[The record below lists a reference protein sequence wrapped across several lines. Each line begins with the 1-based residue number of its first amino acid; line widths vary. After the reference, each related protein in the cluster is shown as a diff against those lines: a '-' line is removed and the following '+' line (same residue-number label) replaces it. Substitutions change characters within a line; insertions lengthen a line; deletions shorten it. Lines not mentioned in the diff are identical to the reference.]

1 MMLTAFDSLAA
12 QHKTT
17 ELSRKPL
24 SQVYPKSLVIRLN
37 LFKSHP
43 SLLNFVL

>member
-12 QHKTT
+12 QHKTA

-24 SQVYPKSLVIRLN
+24 SQLYPKSFVIRLN
-37 LFKSHP
+37 VFKSHP

>member
-12 QHKTT
+12 RHKTA
-17 ELSRKPL
+17 ELSRKTL
-24 SQVYPKSLVIRLN
+24 SEVYPKSLIIRLN
-37 LFKSHP
+37 VFKSHP